1 MPDRSLQHQRKTM
14 PLRRGSKDALKT
26 IELYTLLVK
35 FYIELISMR
44 NLFFENTTHPVTV
57 LKKEPPK

>member
-1 MPDRSLQHQRKTM
+1 M

>member
-1 MPDRSLQHQRKTM
+1 M
-14 PLRRGSKDALKT
+14 PLRRGSKYALKT
-26 IELYTLLVK
+26 IELYTLLVE

-44 NLFFENTTHPVTV
+44 NLFFENTTHRVTV